1 VAGGGEGALA
11 KYDECRAL
19 ALRHDGAMRVC
30 PGVVTREHGD
40 GTIDVAYRNGEV
52 QSGVAV
58 WRAVRSD
65 PRA

>member
-1 VAGGGEGALA
+1 
-11 KYDECRAL
+11 
-19 ALRHDGAMRVC
+19 MRVC

-52 QSGVAV
+52 RSGVAV